1 MTRAKVYFY
10 HVSMYCALK
19 WMSADAMLFSSL
31 RKLPPYSNSYFELAL
46 AQFFRVIFGVD
57 IRPISDS
64 GRYSTDPDHQ
74 STDLGH

>member
-1 MTRAKVYFY
+1 
-10 HVSMYCALK
+10 MYCALK